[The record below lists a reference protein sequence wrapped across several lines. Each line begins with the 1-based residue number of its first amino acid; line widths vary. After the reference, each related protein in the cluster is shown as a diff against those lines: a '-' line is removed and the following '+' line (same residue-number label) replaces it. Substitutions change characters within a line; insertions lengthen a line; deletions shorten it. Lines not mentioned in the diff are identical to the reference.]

1 MSDIPPPD
9 WAPLFQKHRHAMY
22 RVAARILRE
31 VGRQDDAEDA
41 VMAAIE
47 SLMKAPPS
55 NVANWE
61 AMMVHATKMRALDLL
76 SSAAF
81 RHSASEDVTNFD
93 GPASACVEDDVVEL
107 VDRQR
112 AAATAWDKLSVLDDR
127 HRKVAWDYVA
137 MERPRGEVA
146 AELEVTPARVSQ
158 MAKEA
163 LRQLREEL
171 QAEEVEQ

>member
-1 MSDIPPPD
+1 
-9 WAPLFQKHRHAMY
+9 MY

-137 MERPRGEVA
+137 MERPRGGGGGVRA
-146 AELEVTPARVSQ
+146 AGGSTGSELRPPLGTSSLFLMTATGKWHGITSQWSAPAG
-158 MAKEA
+158 KW
-163 LRQLREEL
+163 
-171 QAEEVEQ
+171 